1 MIAMRMYLPSDGP
14 LTQGFGVSQI
24 QGGEHA
30 GTDFAYTAGGKIF
43 DKVYAASAGKVIYA
57 GDSRNMGWPNLLY
70 VNIDFDRT
78 DNVDH
83 SGGNY
88 IIIGH
93 YDPQG
98 NLLAYTGYGH
108 LEEIYVSVGQWVN
121 GRDHI
126 AKVGATGFNFGK
138 HLHFDFV
145 INPYSVSQPPFY
157 GRVDPTPYFI
167 EYEGEDELTVAQ
179 IDAILTAITASENR
193 IKAHVNALLL
203 TGYDWGGVKNNPGL
217 ILHVLE
223 VLKQIKALPTNIWW
237 GVTVDRN
244 GKKVPVIQDMANG
257 TTEEFE
263 QSDMLNELLASVSP
277 EALAAAM
284 GEDVAQKF
292 LEAFAARLTLNA
304 HVDAAAQIDAL
315 PILDSDQASA

>member
-14 LTQGFGVSQI
+14 MTQGFGVGQI

-30 GTDFAYTAGGKIF
+30 GTDFGYTDGKQIF

-93 YDPQG
+93 YDAFG

-108 LEEIYVSVGQWVN
+108 LAEIYVEVGQWVT

-126 AKVGATGFNFGK
+126 AKVGDTGFNFGK

-167 EYEGEDELTVAQ
+167 DYVEGDDFTVAEVDR
-179 IDAILTAITASENR
+179 IVKAVNDARDDIKTHITR
-193 IKAHVNALLL
+193 LLL
-203 TGYDWGGVKNNPGL
+203 TSYEHGGRKDNPGL
-217 ILHVLE
+217 ILHTLE
-223 VLKQIKALPTNIWW
+223 NQRLIKALPTQLWW
-237 GVTVDRN
+237 GTTVERD
-244 GKKVPVIQDMANG
+244 GAKIPVIQDLANG
-257 TTEEFE
+257 VTEESE
-263 QSDMLNELLASVSP
+263 QTDILTELLSSVTP

-284 GEDVAQKF
+284 GDA
-292 LEAFAARLTLNA
+292 NA
-304 HVDAAAQIDAL
+304 KQFVDALAERLQAQEVHSEQ
-315 PILDSDQASA
+315 PQT

>member
-1 MIAMRMYLPSDGP
+1 MIALRMFLPSDGP
-14 LTQGFGVSQI
+14 MTQGFGVSQI

-43 DKVYAASAGKVIYA
+43 DKVYAASAGRVIYA

-93 YDPQG
+93 YDSFG

-108 LEEIYVSVGQWVN
+108 LEEIYVTPGQWVN

-167 EYEGEDELTVAQ
+167 SHTDTVESEGDEFTMAEVKE
-179 IDAILTAITASENR
+179 IVDAINAARDSVI
-193 IKAHVNALLL
+193 AHINGMLL
-203 TGYDWGGVKNNPGL
+203 GPYKYGGRDDNPGL
-217 ILHVLE
+217 ILHTLE
-223 VLKQIKALPTNIWW
+223 VLRLLKALPTQVWW
-237 GVTVDRN
+237 GTTVLRE
-244 GKKVPVIQDMANG
+244 GQRVPVIQELANG
-257 TTEEFE
+257 VTE
-263 QSDMLNELLASVSP
+263 DMLQTEVLEELAETLTP
-277 EALAAAM
+277 EALAALIPEAN
-284 GEDVAQKF
+284 AQAF
-292 LEAFAARLTLNA
+292 VNALQERLAQTTVHDEA
-304 HVDAAAQIDAL
+304 
-315 PILDSDQASA
+315 PSA